1 MDKVFLADS
10 FVKSFGRH
18 RVLKTATAW
27 ARPGAVTVLLG
38 RNGCGKT
45 TLLRCALGFC
55 RAEQGVVRFDGEHVR
70 RPALWRLARRGL
82 FYVPDRNLLSRRL
95 RLGDQLRLV
104 GSRFEGADPEEAI
117 KRLELGPQLSSRP
130 DDMSGG
136 ERRRADLALAF
147 VRRPRCLVAD
157 EPLTEIEPKDRS
169 VVLGMFREM
178 AARGAGVLI
187 TGHEV
192 RDLLSVADD
201 VIWMT
206 AGTTHGVGTTDEAR
220 SHYQFRREYLGS
232 RAD

>member
-1 MDKVFLADS
+1 MNAVFLADS
-10 FVKSFGRH
+10 FVMSFGRH

-45 TLLRCALGFC
+45 TLLRCGLGFC
-55 RAEQGVVRFDGEHVR
+55 RAEQGVVRFDGKHLR
-70 RPALWRLARRGL
+70 HPALWRLARRGL

-104 GSRFEGADPEEAI
+104 GSKFEGPDPKEAI
-117 KRLELGPQLSSRP
+117 ERLELGSQLSSHP
-130 DDMSGG
+130 GHMSGG
-136 ERRRADLALAF
+136 ERRRAELALAF
-147 VRRPRCLVAD
+147 VRGPRCLVAD

-169 VVLGMFREM
+169 LALDMFREM
-178 AARGAGVLI
+178 AARGAAVLI

-201 VIWMT
+201 IIWMT
-206 AGTTHGVGTTDEAR
+206 AGTTHGIGTPDEAR
-220 SHYQFRREYLGS
+220 AHHQFRREYLGS